1 MSIRVTG
8 DLPSDNGYYRTIK
21 NPYDPDQEIAAVK
34 GIIIIISMAKPK
46 VVRHQRTRAKSG
58 IKVIQIGTSTGAIFP
73 KEMLAQLKVQKG
85 DTLFTVETPDGI
97 LLTPYDPAVEKQLEA
112 GREFMREYRDTF
124 RALAK

>member
-1 MSIRVTG
+1 M
-8 DLPSDNGYYRTIK
+8 DNR
-21 NPYDPDQEIAAVK
+21 K
-34 GIIIIISMAKPK
+34 G
-46 VVRHQRTRAKSG
+46 VRPRRRRAKNGSDSG
-58 IKVIQIGTSTGAIFP
+58 PVQSSRARSSIKVIQIGTSMGAIFP

-97 LLTPYDPAVEKQLEA
+97 LLTPYDPQVDQQLEV

>member
-1 MSIRVTG
+1 MQ
-8 DLPSDNGYYRTIK
+8 DLPGERPLVHAGTYRRRNQLLQSDIAFLASTRTA
-21 NPYDPDQEIAAVK
+21 Y
-34 GIIIIISMAKPK
+34 KPPPH
-46 VVRHQRTRAKSG
+46 RDARNRDRTSG
-58 IKVIQIGTSTGAIFP
+58 SIHSTGAIFP